1 MLRIPNPPLLPHFKE
16 QGYLCASICKK
27 SEVEVREESS
37 LSGGIRRFQL
47 SRALNANSGGGKLA
61 ARNELNTQPDIQT
74 DSRVGTG
81 CEGLDN
87 ILSGGLPQGRLYLI
101 EGDPGAGK
109 TTLALQFCLEGL
121 KKGERALYI
130 TLSESRAD
138 LIHSADSHGMSLEQ
152 VEIVELLPN
161 ENDLLPEQQY
171 TVFHPAE
178 VELHDRMQRIVKEVQ
193 RVRPER
199 LVIDA
204 LSELRMLAKDPLRY
218 RRQILSLKDFM
229 ADQECTV
236 LLLDDRSSREPDLQL
251 HSVVH
256 GVVSMDKM
264 PREYGKTRRQI
275 EVVKLRG
282 TAYREG
288 YHDYM
293 IVTGGVVVFPRLIA
307 ADSRSEQSPEPVSS
321 GIAELDALTGGGL
334 DRGTS
339 TLLIGPAGCGKTSIA
354 IQWAATAARR
364 GEACVFFSFEEAPNT
379 MMMRAAGLGVDI
391 RPHVA
396 TGKIVIQRVDPAEM
410 SPGELV
416 ALVQQHVE
424 KENVRMVVLDSLNGY
439 LQSMPGEQFL
449 AVHLHELLAYLGNRG
464 VLTLMILAQAGT
476 IGFPLQSV
484 VDVSYLAD
492 NILLLRYFENHGE
505 VRQAISTIK
514 RRSGSHEHTIRE
526 LRLGPDRIRIGRPL
540 HEFQGVLTGTP
551 TFLGGAKET

>member
-1 MLRIPNPPLLPHFKE
+1 LATASNEILSVQSGPRVSS
-16 QGYLCASICKK
+16 GCA
-27 SEVEVREESS
+27 
-37 LSGGIRRFQL
+37 
-47 SRALNANSGGGKLA
+47 
-61 ARNELNTQPDIQT
+61 
-74 DSRVGTG
+74 
-81 CEGLDN
+81 GLDN
-87 ILSGGLPQGRLYLI
+87 ILHGGFPQGRIYLV

-109 TTLALQFCLEGL
+109 TTLALQFVRDGVTR
-121 KKGERALYI
+121 GERALYI
-130 TLSESRAD
+130 SLSESHAD
-138 LIHSADSHGMSLEQ
+138 LNHAAQSHGLALDNI
-152 VEIVELLPN
+152 EIVELLPN

-178 VELHDRMQRIVKEVQ
+178 VELNDRMQSIVKEIQ

-236 LLLDDRSSREPDLQL
+236 LLLDDRSSRDPDLQL
-251 HSVVH
+251 HSIVH
-256 GVVSMDKM
+256 GVVSMDKV

-275 EVVKLRG
+275 EIVKLRG

-288 YHDYM
+288 FHDYA
-293 IVTGGVVVFPRLIA
+293 IVTGGVVVFPRLVA
-307 ADSRSEQSPEPVSS
+307 ADSRAEQPAETVSS

-354 IQWAATAARR
+354 VQWAATAAKR
-364 GEACVFFSFEEAPNT
+364 GEACAMFSFEEAPHT
-379 MMMRAAGLGVDI
+379 LITRATGLGIDI
-391 RPHVA
+391 RPHLA
-396 TGKIVIQRVDPAEM
+396 SGKITIQRVDPAEM

-416 ALVQQHVE
+416 ASVQQHVE
-424 KENVRMVVLDSLNGY
+424 DKNVRIVILDSLNGY

-449 AVHLHELLAYLGNRG
+449 AVHLHELLAYLSNCG
-464 VLTLMILAQAGT
+464 VLTLMVLAQAGT
-476 IGFPLQSV
+476 IGSPLSSA

-492 NILLLRYFENHGE
+492 NILLLRYFETHGE

-514 RRSGSHEHTIRE
+514 RRSGRHEHTIRE
-526 LRLGPDRIRIGRPL
+526 LKLGPDRIHIGRPL
-540 HEFQGVLTGTP
+540 KDFQGVLTGTP
-551 TFLGGAKET
+551 TFLGGVKES

>member
-1 MLRIPNPPLLPHFKE
+1 
-16 QGYLCASICKK
+16 
-27 SEVEVREESS
+27 
-37 LSGGIRRFQL
+37 LSGIQRYQL
-47 SRALNANSGGGKLA
+47 SRALTANPVGETVA
-61 ARNELNTQPDIQT
+61 AVRDEMNPQPSFRT
-74 DSRVGTG
+74 ESRVSTG
-81 CEGLDN
+81 CSGLDN
-87 ILSGGLPQGRLYLI
+87 ILNGGLPRGRLYLV

-109 TTLALQFCLEGL
+109 TTLALQFTLEGVRQ
-121 KKGERALYI
+121 GERTLYI
-130 TLSESRAD
+130 TLSESRSD
-138 LIHSADSHGMSLEQ
+138 LAHASESHGRSLDG

-178 VELHDRMQRIVKEVQ
+178 VELSDRMQRIVKEVQ

-236 LLLDDRSSREPDLQL
+236 ILLDDRSSRDPDLQL
-251 HSVVH
+251 HSIVH
-256 GVVSMDKM
+256 GVISMDKV

-282 TAYREG
+282 TPYREG
-288 YHDYM
+288 YHDYA
-293 IVTGGVVVFPRLIA
+293 IVTGGVVAFPRLVA
-307 ADSRSEQSPEPVSS
+307 ADSRSEQPLEPVSS
-321 GIAELDALTGGGL
+321 GIPELDALTGGGL

-354 IQWAATAARR
+354 MQWAATAAKR
-364 GEACVFFSFEEAPNT
+364 GESCAFFSFEEAPST
-379 MMMRAAGLGVDI
+379 MLMRASGLGIDV
-391 RPHVA
+391 RSHVES
-396 TGKIVIQRVDPAEM
+396 GKIVIQRVDPAEM

-416 ALVQQHVE
+416 ALVQEHVE
-424 KENVRMVVLDSLNGY
+424 NQEVRMVVIDSLNGY

-449 AVHLHELLAYLGNRG
+449 AVHLHELLSYLGNRG
-464 VLTLMILAQAGT
+464 VLTLMVLAQAGT
-476 IGFPLQSV
+476 LGSPLQSA

-492 NILLLRYFENHGE
+492 NILLLRYFETHGE

-514 RRSGSHEHTIRE
+514 RRSGAHEHSIRE
-526 LRLGPDRIRIGRPL
+526 LRLGPDRIHIGRPL
-540 HEFQGVLTGTP
+540 KEFQGVLTGTP
-551 TFLGGAKET
+551 TFLGGSKES

>member
-1 MLRIPNPPLLPHFKE
+1 LAVRDEVNP
-16 QGYLCASICKK
+16 AS
-27 SEVEVREESS
+27 
-37 LSGGIRRFQL
+37 
-47 SRALNANSGGGKLA
+47 NSPA
-61 ARNELNTQPDIQT
+61 A
-74 DSRVGTG
+74 SRVSTG
-81 CEGLDN
+81 CDGLDN
-87 ILSGGLPQGRLYLI
+87 ILGGGFPRGRIFLI

-109 TTLALQFCLEGL
+109 TTLALQFTLDGI
-121 KKGERALYI
+121 KNGERVLYL
-130 TLSESRAD
+130 TLSESRSD
-138 LIHSADSHGMSLEQ
+138 LVHAAQSHGLSLDQ

-178 VELHDRMQRIVKEVQ
+178 VELNDRMQRIVKEVQ

-236 LLLDDRSSREPDLQL
+236 LLLDDRSLRDPDLQL

-256 GVVSMDKM
+256 GVISMDKI
-264 PREYGKTRRQI
+264 PGEYGKTRRQI
-275 EVVKLRG
+275 EIVKLRG

-288 YHDYM
+288 YHDYAIM
-293 IVTGGVVVFPRLIA
+293 TGGVVVFPRLIA
-307 ADSRSEQSPEPVSS
+307 ADSRSAQPPEPVSS
-321 GIAELDALTGGGL
+321 GIAELDDLTGGGL

-354 IQWAATAARR
+354 LQFAATAARR
-364 GEACVFFSFEEAPNT
+364 GESCVIFSFEEAPNT
-379 MMMRAAGLGVDI
+379 MLMRAAGLGVDL
-391 RPHVA
+391 RPHLA
-396 TGKIVIQRVDPAEM
+396 SGKIVIQRVDPAEM

-416 ALVQQHVE
+416 ALVQEHVE
-424 KENVRMVVLDSLNGY
+424 NENVRMVVIDSLNGY

-449 AVHLHELLAYLGNRG
+449 AVHLHELLAYLGNHN

-492 NILLLRYFENHGE
+492 NILLLRYFESHGE

-526 LRLGPDRIRIGRPL
+526 LRLGPDCIRIGAPL
-540 HEFQGVLTGTP
+540 RDFQGVLTGTP
-551 TFLGGAKET
+551 TFLGGARDV